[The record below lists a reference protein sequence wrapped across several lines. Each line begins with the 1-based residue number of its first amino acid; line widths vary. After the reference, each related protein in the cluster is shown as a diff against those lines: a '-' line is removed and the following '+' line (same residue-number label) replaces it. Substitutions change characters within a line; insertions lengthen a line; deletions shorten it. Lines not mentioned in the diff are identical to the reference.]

1 MLFPIKIP
9 YTISADITKYS
20 GPAFAINPIETYI
33 SEKKKELE
41 LYQKD
46 VCAVTQD
53 ATPFIKQAA
62 EYIGTSSIDN
72 LQELALKLEEDI
84 AILKDGIVKGI
95 CFCFPSGFIPARTI
109 GLDFF
114 HVHAPVADGDRLRAS
129 GPKVSSLISKEGA
142 MFRRYVWGIS
152 SLGSL
157 SQHPGYERPE
167 AKTIDDL
174 YFRTETQ
181 TTVGLVDDVALFFV
195 KVEMHPLRLVWD
207 DLEKR
212 KQLVESVCSMSAAVL
227 EYKNLGK
234 IKSIIIG
241 NQ

>member
-1 MLFPIKIP
+1 MLFPVKIP

-20 GPAFAINPIETYI
+20 GPAFEINPIETYI
-33 SEKKKELE
+33 AEKKQELKM
-41 LYQKD
+41 YRRD
-46 VCAVTQD
+46 VYAVTED

-62 EYIGTSSIDN
+62 EFIGASSIDD
-72 LQELALKLEEDI
+72 LEDLALTLEEDI

-114 HVHAPVADGDRLRAS
+114 HVHEPVADGDKLRAS

-157 SQHPGYERPE
+157 SQHPGYERPV
-167 AKTIDDL
+167 ATTIDDL

-181 TTVGLVDDVALFFV
+181 TTVGLANNVALFFV

-212 KQLVESVCSMSAAVL
+212 KQLVESVCSMSDAVL
-227 EYKNLGK
+227 EYKNLRK
-234 IKSIIIG
+234 IKSIIID